1 MALAAYRPIL
11 RTPGLKGLMAASTV
25 ARMPVGF
32 ETLGI
37 VLLVRAATGSFALAG
52 AAAAAMFA
60 VAALTSA
67 PLGRLIDRFGQIRVL
82 VPAAAWHAV
91 ALIALAVA
99 GTLDASAGGL
109 IALSALTG
117 VLPPISSCQRAILAS
132 LYSGPQLQSAY
143 ALESIVQE
151 AVFTGGPLIA
161 TIAAAAAGPSAALYV
176 AAVLSPAGTLWFT
189 QTRLSRAWRG
199 AHADRRGGGAMRTP
213 GVRLMFVFAIL
224 AAVSFGGFEV
234 AVTAFAREQGSPNT
248 AGLFLASWAIGSAV
262 GGLLYGARTWRNA
275 PDVQISRV
283 ALVCAVGFVPA
294 AAAPNLW
301 VLAPMAAIAGLAIAP
316 LLSLVYTLIGEL
328 APAGMVTEAFAWLNV
343 AFPIGIGA
351 GAALSGVVADGPGAR
366 TAIAL
371 TSIGVG
377 LGALAL
383 IRWTAA
389 LTRPPAAAATGSP
402 DGDGD
407 DGVAERVS

>member
-1 MALAAYRPIL
+1 
-11 RTPGLKGLMAASTV
+11 MAASTV

-32 ETLGI
+32 ESLGI

-52 AAAAAMFA
+52 AAVAAMFA
-60 VAALTSA
+60 VTALASA
-67 PLGRLIDRFGQIRVL
+67 PLGRLVDRFGQTRVL
-82 VPAAAWHAV
+82 VPAAAWN
-91 ALIALAVA
+91 ALALTGLGIA
-99 GTLDASAGGL
+99 GTLDAPAGGL

-151 AVFTGGPLIA
+151 AVFTGGPIIA
-161 TIAAAAAGPSAALYV
+161 TIAAAAAGPSTALYV
-176 AAVLSPAGTLWFT
+176 AAVLSLGGTLWFT
-189 QTRLSRAWRG
+189 ETRLSRAWRG
-199 AHADRRGGGAMRTP
+199 AHADRRSGGAMRAP

-224 AAVSFGGFEV
+224 VALSFGGFEV
-234 AVTAFAREQGSPNT
+234 AVTAFAREQGSPNA
-248 AGLFLASWAIGSAV
+248 AGLFLACWAIGSAI
-262 GGLLYGARTWRNA
+262 GGLLYGARTWRHA

-283 ALVCAVGFVPA
+283 ALVCAAGFVPA
-294 AAAPNLW
+294 AVVPNLW

-328 APAGMVTEAFAWLNV
+328 APVGMVTEAFAWLNV

-371 TSIGVG
+371 TSFGAG

-383 IRWTAA
+383 VRWRGA
-389 LTRPPAAAATGSP
+389 LTPP
-402 DGDGD
+402 DGSRPSP
-407 DGVAERVS
+407 VAGSIELGPR